1 MKHGRTAAACLLLA
15 AGASSADTAATAGIP
30 GNLVVD
36 GVPPLPAAL
45 SDSLRRYQNTR
56 GTGLSGWMDDGIL
69 IGTRFANT
77 SQLHRVDSPLGMRRQ
92 ITFFDE
98 PVGGASINPGARSGF
113 AYFKDIG
120 GSEFYQ
126 LFWHDAES
134 GETAMLSDGKSRYMG
149 ASWSP
154 SGERLGYATT
164 AGNGVDWDLHIA
176 DLGGGRTVLQEGE
189 GVGWGIEHWSGDE
202 SRILAS
208 RYVSINES
216 ELYEFVVATGE
227 RRRLLADTTAA
238 IGGAGYGAD
247 GGIYFTSDM
256 DGEFMRLHR
265 LDAATG
271 AVRTLTADTPWNVET
286 FALSRDRTLLA
297 YVFNED
303 GMSRL
308 EVRNLAS
315 GALLA
320 LPDLPP
326 GIISGLRF
334 KPDGTRLG
342 FTLRSATTPAD
353 VFSID
358 LGPLSADNL
367 VRWTEG
373 ELGNLRRADLAA
385 PETIRYESFDGRE
398 IPALVYRPA
407 GPGPHPV
414 LISIHGGPEGQSR
427 PSFSPTIQF
436 YVKELGIA
444 VIQPNV
450 RGSSGYG
457 KSYLLL
463 DNGRKR
469 EDSVRDIG
477 ALLDW
482 VDGQRDL
489 DSDRVAVTGGS
500 YGGYMVLATLV
511 HYGDRLRAAMESVG
525 ISNFVTFLRNTQPY
539 RQDLRRAEYGDERD
553 ESMREFLESIS
564 PLNHVEKIR
573 TPLLVSQGL
582 NDPRV
587 PASESEQIVA
597 ALRARDV
604 PVWYVLAEDEGH
616 GFRKKDNRDYLA
628 AAAAMFLR
636 ERLLGDG

>member
-15 AGASSADTAATAGIP
+15 AGASADTSATVDIP
-30 GNLVVD
+30 GNLVID

-45 SDSLRRYQNTR
+45 SDTLQRYQNTR
-56 GTGLSGWMDDGIL
+56 GAGLSGWMDDGIL

-77 SQLHRVDSPLGMRRQ
+77 AQLHRVDSPLGMRRQ

-98 PVGGASINPGARSGF
+98 PVGGASINPGTRRGF
-113 AYFKDIG
+113 AYLKDTG

-126 LFWHDAES
+126 LFWHDADS
-134 GETAMLSDGKSRYMG
+134 GETTMLSDGKSRYMG
-149 ASWSP
+149 PSWSP
-154 SGERLGYATT
+154 SGERLAYATT
-164 AGNGVDWDLHIA
+164 AGNGVEWDLHIT
-176 DLGGGRTVLQEGE
+176 DLDGGRTVLQEGE
-189 GVGWGIEHWSGDE
+189 GVGWGIRHWSSDE

-208 RYVSINES
+208 RYISINES

-227 RRRLLADTTAA
+227 RRRLLGDVTAA
-238 IGGAGYGAD
+238 IGGAVYGAD
-247 GGIYFTSDM
+247 GGIYFTSDR

-265 LDAATG
+265 LDPATG
-271 AVRTLTADTPWNVET
+271 AVRSLTTDTPWNVES
-286 FALSRDRTLLA
+286 FALSKDRTLLA
-297 YVFNED
+297 YTFNED
-303 GMSRL
+303 GLSRL
-308 EVRNLAS
+308 EVRNLS
-315 GALLA
+315 TGALLT
-320 LPDLPP
+320 LPNLPQ
-326 GIISGLRF
+326 GIIGGLRF
-334 KPDGTRLG
+334 KPDGAKLG
-342 FTLRSATTPAD
+342 FTLRSATTPTD
-353 VFSID
+353 IFSID
-358 LGPLSADNL
+358 LGANGADNL

-373 ELGNLRRADLAA
+373 EIGNLRREDLVA
-385 PETIRYESFDGRE
+385 PATIRYESFDGRQ

-427 PSFSPTIQF
+427 PGFSPTFQF
-436 YVKELGIA
+436 YVQELGIA

-482 VDGQRDL
+482 VENQSDL

-500 YGGYMVLATLV
+500 YGGYMVLAALV

-525 ISNFVTFLRNTQPY
+525 ISNFVTFLKNTQPY
-539 RQDLRRAEYGDERD
+539 RKDLRRVEYGDERD

-564 PLNHVEKIR
+564 PLNHVEKID
-573 TPLLVSQGL
+573 TPMLISQGL

-597 ALRARDV
+597 ALRERDV

-636 ERLLGDG
+636 ERLLGDD